1 MTEASNA
8 LIFFCT
14 DLLESN
20 TRSTAHVR
28 EGSTASRR
36 GKANS
41 NMFHQRALDEHG
53 GNAQAGT
60 AGGTSILILLRTTR
74 DVRTYDT
81 RVGCSLH
88 SIYLLPKFR
97 TLPSVLIVECGDC
110 CCRCCLHMRKN
121 NRKLATQIGR
131 KKSGGG
137 SPVLFTT
144 LNRLIVRSI
153 LEPPYNNTAMLSP
166 GKVFGLGR

>member
-1 MTEASNA
+1 
-8 LIFFCT
+8 
-14 DLLESN
+14 
-20 TRSTAHVR
+20 
-28 EGSTASRR
+28 
-36 GKANS
+36 
-41 NMFHQRALDEHG
+41 
-53 GNAQAGT
+53 
-60 AGGTSILILLRTTR
+60 
-74 DVRTYDT
+74 
-81 RVGCSLH
+81 
-88 SIYLLPKFR
+88 
-97 TLPSVLIVECGDC
+97 
-110 CCRCCLHMRKN
+110 MRKN